1 MPIHPEAKAFLDER
15 EAAGARPIEEMTVA
29 DAREQ
34 AIRLNTLVPGERVAR
49 VRDVEIP
56 GLPQNIPARLYYP
69 KQGQNLPVVVFFHG
83 GGWVLGNLETADAT
97 CRQWANATQC
107 LVVSVNYRHAPEH
120 KFPAAAEDAY
130 AATRWVS
137 EHASEIGADPTRIA
151 VAGMSAGGGLAA
163 TTALMARDKGGP
175 AIAFQLLWVPA
186 LNHDFETRSCHE
198 NAEGYGLTRAG
209 MQLFWGL
216 YLNRPEDGENPYASP
231 LRARDLSHLPPAFV
245 MTAQYD
251 PLLDEGRAYAE
262 KLRAAGVAVE
272 YRCYE
277 GMIHGYLG
285 AQAFH
290 EAMQAV
296 RTALGAMDA

>member
-15 EAAGARPIEEMTVA
+15 EAAGAHPIEELPVA
-29 DAREQ
+29 EARAQ
-34 AIRLNTLVPGERVAR
+34 AIRLNTSIAGERVAR

-56 GLPQNIPARLYYP
+56 SSPQNIPARLYYP
-69 KQGQNLPVVVFFHG
+69 TQNQNLPAIVFFHG

-97 CRQWANATQC
+97 CRQWANATRC

-137 EHASEIGADPTRIA
+137 EHATEIGADPRRIA

-163 TTALMARDKGGP
+163 TTALMARDKGRP
-175 AIAFQLLWVPA
+175 AIAFQLLWVPV
-186 LNHDFETRSCHE
+186 LNYDFETRSYRE
-198 NAEGYGLTRAG
+198 NADGYGLSRAA
-209 MQLFWGL
+209 MQLFWSL
-216 YLNRPEDGENPYASP
+216 YLNTPGDGANPYASP
-231 LRARDLSHLPPAFV
+231 LRARNLSNLPPAFV

-251 PLLDEGRAYAE
+251 PLLDDGKEYAE

-277 GMIHGYLG
+277 GMVHGYLG
-285 AQAFH
+285 AQALRD
-290 EAMQAV
+290 AMQAV
-296 RTALGAMDA
+296 RTALGVA